1 MYVQQLADL
10 AISPSTHKLYAHA
23 WELFQEFSVT
33 YGFSTATPSEHQL
46 IEFVSYLSLN
56 SFAATTIQLYLSG
69 VRYNLKMRGLN
80 PFTSSFILSM
90 VVKGATSRF
99 KNPDICLPI
108 SLRLL
113 HEFWHILPT
122 VLHDNFLVLMYR
134 SLLTFTFH
142 GLFRSGEVTYSPHSI
157 KAEDIYFV
165 KGHLHVYL
173 ASSKAH
179 RGPGQ
184 QRVIIQPQPTI
195 CPAQDLVNYLHVRP
209 KFPGALYRKQSGVP
223 LQYPEL
229 LKLMGDLASFCNLP
243 RECFMPHSIG
253 IGSTTHLHLQGFD
266 SQVIKTR
273 GRWSSQVFKR
283 YIQI

>member
-1 MYVQQLADL
+1 MYAR
-10 AISPSTHKLYAHA
+10 A
-23 WELFQEFSVT
+23 WELFQEFSVSQ
-33 YGFSTATPSEHQL
+33 GFSTATPSKHQL

-69 VRYNLKMRGLN
+69 VMYNLKMRGLN

-90 VVKGATSRF
+90 VVKAATSRF
-99 KNPDICLPI
+99 KTPDIRLPI

-113 HEFWHILPT
+113 HEFWHILPS

-142 GLFRSGEVTYSPHSI
+142 GLFRPGELTYSPHSI
-157 KAEDIYFV
+157 KAENVYFV

-173 ASSKAH
+173 VSSKAH

-195 CPAQDLVNYLHVRP
+195 CPVQDLVNYLHVRP
-209 KFPGALYRKQSGVP
+209 KFPGALYCKQSGVP
-223 LQYPEL
+223 
-229 LKLMGDLASFCNLP
+229 F
-243 RECFMPHSIG
+243 SIQ
-253 IGSTTHLHLQGFD
+253 SC
-266 SQVIKTR
+266 
-273 GRWSSQVFKR
+273 
-283 YIQI
+283 

>member
-1 MYVQQLADL
+1 
-10 AISPSTHKLYAHA
+10 
-23 WELFQEFSVT
+23 
-33 YGFSTATPSEHQL
+33 
-46 IEFVSYLSLN
+46 
-56 SFAATTIQLYLSG
+56 
-69 VRYNLKMRGLN
+69 MRGLN

-99 KNPDICLPI
+99 KTPDIRLPI

-122 VLHDNFLVLMYR
+122 VLNDNFLVLMYK

-142 GLFRSGEVTYSPHSI
+142 GLFRPGEVMYSPHTI
-157 KAEDIYFV
+157 KAENVYFV

-195 CPAQDLVNYLHVRP
+195 CPVQDLVKTQPPRGPVLQAVRDP
-209 KFPGALYRKQSGVP
+209 PSIPRAAKIDGGPHKFLQSTARTF
-223 LQYPEL
+223 YT
-229 LKLMGDLASFCNLP
+229 SFH
-243 RECFMPHSIG
+243 PHWFYNSPTPTG
-253 IGSTTHLHLQGFD
+253 I
-266 SQVIKTR
+266 
-273 GRWSSQVFKR
+273 
-283 YIQI
+283 